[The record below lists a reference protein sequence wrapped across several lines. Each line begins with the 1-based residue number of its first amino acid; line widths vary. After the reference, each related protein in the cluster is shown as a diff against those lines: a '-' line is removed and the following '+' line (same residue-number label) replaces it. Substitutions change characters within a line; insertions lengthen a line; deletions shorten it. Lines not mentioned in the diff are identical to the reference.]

1 MTVPRQASATPR
13 AERGTLTVAD
23 RAVRRIVRQAATEA
37 LGGAGTA
44 REVSVARRGA
54 REARVRVA
62 FELAYPTDLAGQ
74 GERVRRHVMDRAT
87 ALSGLAVSRADI
99 AIASLSAPAPGTARD
114 ALGPRDAAPDRLGP
128 TAGSGDAVPDGAVP
142 DERTMDEGA
151 TDEGAT
157 DEGATDEGATDE
169 GASDEGVPAHGTTPP
184 RARRPWSG
192 RRLPAAATAL
202 VVATAA
208 GALLVR
214 GARGGLTP
222 SSALRS
228 VPLTD
233 ARWIGAGAAVAVL
246 GVVLIVLALTPGMRR
261 WLPLVR
267 PDGDT
272 RAAIDRSSVGLLL
285 RDAALGVD
293 GVSRVEVR
301 SGRGRRRVRVLVA
314 HGSTDGAR
322 QAAEWSASAALSGI
336 GLGRPGRLSV
346 TSAPDKQWRPPKG
359 EEAAP

>member
-1 MTVPRQASATPR
+1 A
-13 AERGTLTVAD
+13 
-23 RAVRRIVRQAATEA
+23 
-37 LGGAGTA
+37 
-44 REVSVARRGA
+44 
-54 REARVRVA
+54 
-62 FELAYPTDLAGQ
+62 
-74 GERVRRHVMDRAT
+74 
-87 ALSGLAVSRADI
+87 
-99 AIASLSAPAPGTARD
+99 
-114 ALGPRDAAPDRLGP
+114 
-128 TAGSGDAVPDGAVP
+128 
-142 DERTMDEGA
+142 
-151 TDEGAT
+151 
-157 DEGATDEGATDE
+157 
-169 GASDEGVPAHGTTPP
+169 P
-184 RARRPWSG
+184 RARRPPPP
-192 RRLPAAATAL
+192 RRAPPPRSAARRP
-202 VVATAA
+202 
-208 GALLVR
+208 R
-214 GARGGLTP
+214 GARGRAPPRGGLTP

-233 ARWIGAGAAVAVL
+233 PRWIGAGAALAAL
-246 GVVLIVLALTPGMRR
+246 GVVLVVLALTPGMRR

-285 RDAALGVD
+285 RDAVLGVD

-301 SGRGRRRVRVLVA
+301 SGRRRRRVRVLVA

>member
-1 MTVPRQASATPR
+1 MTVPRQASVTPR

-62 FELAYPTDLAGQ
+62 VELAYPTDLAGQ

-99 AIASLSAPAPGTARD
+99 AIASLSAAAPGTARD
-114 ALGPRDAAPDRLGP
+114 ALGPRDAAPDREGP
-128 TAGSGDAVPDGAVP
+128 TAGSEEEATDGAVTGGTVTDVAVT
-142 DERTMDEGA
+142 DERAMDAGA
-151 TDEGAT
+151 T
-157 DEGATDEGATDE
+157 
-169 GASDEGVPAHGTTPP
+169 DEGVPAHGTTPP

-202 VVATAA
+202 VLATAA

-214 GARGGLTP
+214 GSRGGLTP

-246 GVVLIVLALTPGMRR
+246 GVVLVVLALTPGMRR

-301 SGRGRRRVRVLVA
+301 SGRRRRRVRVLVA

>member
-62 FELAYPTDLAGQ
+62 VELAYPTDLAGQ

-99 AIASLSAPAPGTARD
+99 AIASLSAAAPGTARD
-114 ALGPRDAAPDRLGP
+114 ARGPRDAAPDRQGP
-128 TAGSGDAVPDGAVP
+128 TAGSEEAVTDGTVTDGAV
-142 DERTMDEGA
+142 

-157 DEGATDEGATDE
+157 
-169 GASDEGVPAHGTTPP
+169 DEGVPAHGTTPP

-233 ARWIGAGAAVAVL
+233 ARWIGAGAALAVL
-246 GVVLIVLALTPGMRR
+246 GVVLVVLALTPGMRR

-285 RDAALGVD
+285 RDAVLGVD

-301 SGRGRRRVRVLVA
+301 SGRRRRRVRVLVA

-346 TSAPDKQWRPPKG
+346 TSAPDKQWRPPKS

>member
-1 MTVPRQASATPR
+1 MTVPRQASTTPR
-13 AERGTLTVAD
+13 AERGTLTVTD
-23 RAVRRIVRQAATEA
+23 RTVRRIVRQVATEA

-54 REARVRVA
+54 REARVRIA
-62 FELAYPTDLAGQ
+62 LELAYPTDLAGQ
-74 GERVRRHVMDRAT
+74 GERVRRHVVDRAT
-87 ALSGLAVSRADI
+87 ALSGLAVSRADV
-99 AIASLSAPAPGTARD
+99 AITSLSVAAPGTAPD
-114 ALGPRDAAPDRLGP
+114 ALGPRDAPDRQGAP
-128 TAGSGDAVPDGAVP
+128 AGSEESVP
-142 DERTMDEGA
+142 
-151 TDEGAT
+151 
-157 DEGATDEGATDE
+157 
-169 GASDEGVPAHGTTPP
+169 DEGVPVHGTAPP
-184 RARRPWSG
+184 RGRRPWSG

-214 GARGGLTP
+214 SARGGLTP
-222 SSALRS
+222 PSVLRT

-233 ARWIGAGAAVAVL
+233 VRWIGAGAAVAVL
-246 GVVLIVLALTPGMRR
+246 GAVLVALALTPGMRR

-272 RAAIDRSSVGLLL
+272 RAAIGRSSVGLLL

-293 GVSRVEVR
+293 GVSRVKVR
-301 SGRGRRRVRVLVA
+301 SGRRRCRVRVLVA

-346 TSAPDKQWRPPKG
+346 TSVPDKQWRPPTG

>member
-44 REVSVARRGA
+44 RDVSVARRGA

-62 FELAYPTDLAGQ
+62 VELAYPTDLAGQ

-114 ALGPRDAAPDRLGP
+114 ALGPREAAPDRLGP
-128 TAGSGDAVPDGAVP
+128 TTGSGEAVTDGAVTDGAVP
-142 DERTMDEGA
+142 DVGV
-151 TDEGAT
+151 TDEGVTREMDA
-157 DEGATDEGATDE
+157 GAT
-169 GASDEGVPAHGTTPP
+169 DEGVPAHGTTPP

-208 GALLVR
+208 GTLLVR

>member
-62 FELAYPTDLAGQ
+62 VELAYPTDLAGQ

-99 AIASLSAPAPGTARD
+99 AIASLSAAAPGTARD
-114 ALGPRDAAPDRLGP
+114 VLGPGDAAPDRQGP
-128 TAGSGDAVPDGAVP
+128 TAGSEEAATDGAV
-142 DERTMDEGA
+142 

-157 DEGATDEGATDE
+157 DGAVTDEGAT
-169 GASDEGVPAHGTTPP
+169 DEGVPAHGTTPP

-233 ARWIGAGAAVAVL
+233 ARWIGAGAALAAL
-246 GVVLIVLALTPGMRR
+246 GVVLVVLALTPGMRR

-285 RDAALGVD
+285 RDAVLGVD

-301 SGRGRRRVRVLVA
+301 SGRRRRRVRVLVA

-346 TSAPDKQWRPPKG
+346 TSAPDKQWRPPKS

>member
-23 RAVRRIVRQAATEA
+23 RAVRRIVRQAAAEA

-62 FELAYPTDLAGQ
+62 VELAYPTDLAGQ

-99 AIASLSAPAPGTARD
+99 AIASLSAAAPGTARG
-114 ALGPRDAAPDRLGP
+114 ALGPRDAAPDRQGP
-128 TAGSGDAVPDGAVP
+128 TAGSGEAVTDGAVT
-142 DERTMDEGA
+142 DERA
-151 TDEGAT
+151 TDEAVTDAEVT
-157 DEGATDEGATDE
+157 DEGVT
-169 GASDEGVPAHGTTPP
+169 DEGVPAHGTTPP

-246 GVVLIVLALTPGMRR
+246 GVVLVVLALTPGMRR
-261 WLPLVR
+261 WLPLLR

-301 SGRGRRRVRVLVA
+301 SGRRRRRVRVLVA

>member
-1 MTVPRQASATPR
+1 MTVPRQASAPPR

-62 FELAYPTDLAGQ
+62 VELAYPTDLAGQ

-87 ALSGLAVSRADI
+87 ALSGLAVSRADV
-99 AIASLSAPAPGTARD
+99 AIASLSAAAPGTARD
-114 ALGPRDAAPDRLGP
+114 ARGPRDAAPDRQGP
-128 TAGSGDAVPDGAVP
+128 TAGSEEAATDGAV
-142 DERTMDEGA
+142 

-157 DEGATDEGATDE
+157 
-169 GASDEGVPAHGTTPP
+169 DEGVPAHGTTPP

-222 SSALRS
+222 ASWLRS

-233 ARWIGAGAAVAVL
+233 ARWIGAGAALAVL
-246 GVVLIVLALTPGMRR
+246 GVVLVVLALTPGMRR

-267 PDGDT
+267 PDGAT

-285 RDAALGVD
+285 RDAVLGVD

-301 SGRGRRRVRVLVA
+301 SGRRRRRVRVLVA
-314 HGSTDGAR
+314 HGSKDGAR
-322 QAAEWSASAALSGI
+322 RAAEWSASAALSGI

>member
-54 REARVRVA
+54 REARVRVTV
-62 FELAYPTDLAGQ
+62 ELAYPTDLAGQ

-99 AIASLSAPAPGTARD
+99 AIASLSAAAPGTARD
-114 ALGPRDAAPDRLGP
+114 ARGPRDAAPDRQGP
-128 TAGSGDAVPDGAVP
+128 TAGSEEAATDGAVT
-142 DERTMDEGA
+142 DGA
-151 TDEGAT
+151 VTDEGAT
-157 DEGATDEGATDE
+157 
-169 GASDEGVPAHGTTPP
+169 DEGVPAHGTTPP

-233 ARWIGAGAAVAVL
+233 ARWIGAGAALAVL
-246 GVVLIVLALTPGMRR
+246 GVVLVVLALTPGMRR

-285 RDAALGVD
+285 RDAVLGVD

-301 SGRGRRRVRVLVA
+301 SGRRRRRVRVLVA

>member
-1 MTVPRQASATPR
+1 MTVPRRASATPR

-62 FELAYPTDLAGQ
+62 VELAYPTDLAGQ

-99 AIASLSAPAPGTARD
+99 AIASLSAAAPGTARD
-114 ALGPRDAAPDRLGP
+114 ALGPRDAAPDREGP
-128 TAGSGDAVPDGAVP
+128 TAGSEEAATDGAVTGGTVTDVAVT
-142 DERTMDEGA
+142 DERAMDAGA
-151 TDEGAT
+151 T
-157 DEGATDEGATDE
+157 
-169 GASDEGVPAHGTTPP
+169 DEGVPAHGTTPP

-202 VVATAA
+202 VLATAA

-214 GARGGLTP
+214 GAHGGLTP

-246 GVVLIVLALTPGMRR
+246 GVVLVVLALTPGMRR

-301 SGRGRRRVRVLVA
+301 SGRRRRRVRVLVA

>member
-62 FELAYPTDLAGQ
+62 VELAYPTDLAGQ

-99 AIASLSAPAPGTARD
+99 AIASLSAAAPGTSRG
-114 ALGPRDAAPDRLGP
+114 ALGPRDAAPDRQGP
-128 TAGSGDAVPDGAVP
+128 TAGSGEAVTDGAVT
-142 DERTMDEGA
+142 DERA
-151 TDEGAT
+151 TDEAVT
-157 DEGATDEGATDE
+157 
-169 GASDEGVPAHGTTPP
+169 DEGVPAHGTTPL

-214 GARGGLTP
+214 GAHGGLTP

-246 GVVLIVLALTPGMRR
+246 GVVLVVLALTPGMRR
-261 WLPLVR
+261 WLPLLR

-301 SGRGRRRVRVLVA
+301 SGRRRRRVRVLVA

>member
-13 AERGTLTVAD
+13 AERGTLTVTD
-23 RAVRRIVRQAATEA
+23 RTVRRIVRQAATEA

-44 REVSVARRGA
+44 RDVSVARRGP

-62 FELAYPTDLAGQ
+62 VELAYPTDLAGQ

-128 TAGSGDAVPDGAVP
+128 TAGSGEAVTDGAVP
-142 DERTMDEGA
+142 DVGVTDERTMDEGA
-151 TDEGAT
+151 TDAGAT
-157 DEGATDEGATDE
+157 
-169 GASDEGVPAHGTTPP
+169 DEGVPAHGTTPP

-192 RRLPAAATAL
+192 RRLPAAAAAL

-214 GARGGLTP
+214 DVRGGLTP

>member
-62 FELAYPTDLAGQ
+62 VELAYPTDLAGQ

-128 TAGSGDAVPDGAVP
+128 TAGSGEAVPDGAVP
-142 DERTMDEGA
+142 DGA
-151 TDEGAT
+151 VPDGAVPDVGVTDEGVTRAMDAGVT
-157 DEGATDEGATDE
+157 
-169 GASDEGVPAHGTTPP
+169 DEGVPAHGTTPP

-192 RRLPAAATAL
+192 RRLPAAAAAL

-208 GALLVR
+208 GAFLVR

-272 RAAIDRSSVGLLL
+272 RAAIDRASVGLLL

>member
-1 MTVPRQASATPR
+1 MTVPRQASAPPR

-62 FELAYPTDLAGQ
+62 VELAYPTDLAGQ

-87 ALSGLAVSRADI
+87 ALSGLAVSRADV
-99 AIASLSAPAPGTARD
+99 AIASLSAAAPGTAR
-114 ALGPRDAAPDRLGP
+114 GVRGRGDAAPDRQGP
-128 TAGSGDAVPDGAVP
+128 TAGSEEAATDGAVT
-142 DERTMDEGA
+142 DGTV

-157 DEGATDEGATDE
+157 
-169 GASDEGVPAHGTTPP
+169 DEGVPAHGTTPP

-233 ARWIGAGAAVAVL
+233 ARWIGAGAALAVL
-246 GVVLIVLALTPGMRR
+246 GVVLVVLALTPGMRR

-285 RDAALGVD
+285 RDAVLGVD

-301 SGRGRRRVRVLVA
+301 SGRRRRRVRVLVA

-346 TSAPDKQWRPPKG
+346 TSAPDKQWRPPKS

>member
-44 REVSVARRGA
+44 RDVSVARRGA

-62 FELAYPTDLAGQ
+62 VELAYPTDLAGQ

-128 TAGSGDAVPDGAVP
+128 TAGSGEAVTDGAVP
-142 DERTMDEGA
+142 DVGVTDEGVTRARDAGA
-151 TDEGAT
+151 TDG
-157 DEGATDEGATDE
+157 
-169 GASDEGVPAHGTTPP
+169 GVPAHGTTPP

-233 ARWIGAGAAVAVL
+233 ARWIGAGAAVALL

-272 RAAIDRSSVGLLL
+272 RAAIDRTSVGLLL

-293 GVSRVEVR
+293 GVSRAEVR

-322 QAAEWSASAALSGI
+322 QAAEWSTSAALSGI

>member
-62 FELAYPTDLAGQ
+62 VELAYPTDLAGQ

-99 AIASLSAPAPGTARD
+99 AIASLSAAAPGTARD
-114 ALGPRDAAPDRLGP
+114 ALGPRDAAPDRQGP
-128 TAGSGDAVPDGAVP
+128 TAGSEEAATDGAVT
-142 DERTMDEGA
+142 DGA
-151 TDEGAT
+151 VTDEGAT
-157 DEGATDEGATDE
+157 
-169 GASDEGVPAHGTTPP
+169 DEGVPAHGTTPP

-233 ARWIGAGAAVAVL
+233 ARWIGAGAALAVL
-246 GVVLIVLALTPGMRR
+246 GVVLVVLALTPGMRR

-285 RDAALGVD
+285 RDAVLGVD

-301 SGRGRRRVRVLVA
+301 SGRRRRRVRVLVA

>member
-62 FELAYPTDLAGQ
+62 VELAYPTDLAGQ

-128 TAGSGDAVPDGAVP
+128 TAGSGEAVTDGAVP
-142 DERTMDEGA
+142 DVGV
-151 TDEGAT
+151 TDEGVTRAM
-157 DEGATDEGATDE
+157 DA
-169 GASDEGVPAHGTTPP
+169 GASDEDVPAHGTTPP

-192 RRLPAAATAL
+192 RRLPAAAAAL

-272 RAAIDRSSVGLLL
+272 RAAIDRASVGLLL

>member
-23 RAVRRIVRQAATEA
+23 RTVRRIVRQAATEA

-44 REVSVARRGA
+44 RDVSVARRGA

-62 FELAYPTDLAGQ
+62 VELAYPTDLAGQ

-128 TAGSGDAVPDGAVP
+128 TAGSGEAVPDGAVP
-142 DERTMDEGA
+142 DVGV
-151 TDEGAT
+151 TDEGVTRAR
-157 DEGATDEGATDE
+157 DAGAT
-169 GASDEGVPAHGTTPP
+169 DEGVPAHGTTPP
-184 RARRPWSG
+184 RARRPWSA

-233 ARWIGAGAAVAVL
+233 ARWIGAGAAVALL

-359 EEAAP
+359 EEATP

>member
-62 FELAYPTDLAGQ
+62 VELAYPTDLAGQ

-99 AIASLSAPAPGTARD
+99 AIASLSAAAPGTARD
-114 ALGPRDAAPDRLGP
+114 ARGPRDAAPDRQGP
-128 TAGSGDAVPDGAVP
+128 TAGSEEAVTDGTVTDGAV
-142 DERTMDEGA
+142 

-157 DEGATDEGATDE
+157 
-169 GASDEGVPAHGTTPP
+169 DEGVPAHGTTPP

-233 ARWIGAGAAVAVL
+233 ARWIGAGAALAVL
-246 GVVLIVLALTPGMRR
+246 GVVLVVLALTPGMRR

-267 PDGDT
+267 PDGAT

-285 RDAALGVD
+285 RDAVLGVD

-301 SGRGRRRVRVLVA
+301 SGRRRRRVRVLVA

-346 TSAPDKQWRPPKG
+346 TSAPDKQWRPPKS